1 MTDRNLVELSADFI
15 CAVIALGDP
24 AFRKQDAK
32 WQQEKREREAKE
44 AKREARAKSW
54 GHVA

>member
-24 AFRKQDAK
+24 KFREQDRK

-44 AKREARAKSW
+44 AREGR
-54 GHVA
+54 H